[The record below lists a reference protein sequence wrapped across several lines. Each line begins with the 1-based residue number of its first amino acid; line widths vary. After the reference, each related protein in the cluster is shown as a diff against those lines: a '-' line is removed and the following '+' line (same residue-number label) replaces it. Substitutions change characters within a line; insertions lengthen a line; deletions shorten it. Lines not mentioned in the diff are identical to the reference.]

1 MSESKYTMG
10 IAVSPVTG
18 NKVLAVRKNTKETVI
33 FHRTVKEIDGT
44 DDSGFVQFQG
54 EKGEVLNYVT
64 LELYGNVG
72 LVSEI
77 TPKGIRPV
85 SDNTDKEEK

>member
-1 MSESKYTMG
+1 MSKSKYTVG

-18 NKVLAVRKNTKETVI
+18 NKVLAVRKNTREATV
-33 FHRTVKEIDGT
+33 FHRTVKEIDGA

>member
-1 MSESKYTMG
+1 MSESKYTIG
-10 IAVSPVTG
+10 IAVSPRTG
-18 NKVLAVRKNTKETVI
+18 NKVLAVRKNTREATV

-54 EKGEVLNYVT
+54 EKDEVLNYVT

-77 TPKGIRPV
+77 TPEGIRPV